1 MIKLN
6 RSSKTGKFVSKQTA
20 ARKPKT
26 TQTETVKQLTDK
38 EKAIGGLYVII
49 EGVAQGTGMTV
60 KQVVGKIKRR
70 FGV

>member
-1 MIKLN
+1 MIKIN

-38 EKAIGGLYVII
+38 EKALGGLYVII
-49 EGVAQGTGMTV
+49 EGVALGTGMKV
-60 KQVVGKIKRR
+60 KQILSKLNKR
-70 FGV
+70 FK

>member
-38 EKAIGGLYVII
+38 EKALGGLYVII
-49 EGVAQGTGMTV
+49 EGVAQGTGMSINQIV
-60 KQVVGKIKRR
+60 AKVKRR

>member
-1 MIKLN
+1 MIKIN

-38 EKAIGGLYVII
+38 EKALGGLYVII
-49 EGVAQGTGMTV
+49 EGVAQGTGMKV
-60 KQVVGKIKRR
+60 KQILSKLNKR
-70 FGV
+70 FK

>member
-38 EKAIGGLYVII
+38 EKALGGLYVII
-49 EGVAQGTGMTV
+49 EGVSLGTGMTV
-60 KQVVGKIKRR
+60 KQVIQKLNKR
-70 FGV
+70 FK

>member
-6 RSSKTGKFVSKQTA
+6 RSSKSGKFVSKKTA

-38 EKAIGGLYVII
+38 DKAIAGLYVII
-49 EGVAQGTGMTV
+49 EGVAHGTGMSINQIV
-60 KQVVGKIKRR
+60 AKVKRR